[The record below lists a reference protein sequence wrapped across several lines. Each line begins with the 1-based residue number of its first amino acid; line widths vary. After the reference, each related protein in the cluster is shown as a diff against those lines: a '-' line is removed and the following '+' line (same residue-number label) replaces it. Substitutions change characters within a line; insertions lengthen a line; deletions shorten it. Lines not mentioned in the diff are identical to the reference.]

1 MELYGK
7 YYYHDIGAAT
17 ALSKI
22 SQRLSN
28 LDICVEYIDE
38 HFLDEDISNE
48 ERAEK
53 IISTYVDIMVN

>member
-1 MELYGK
+1 MELYRK

-38 HFLDEDISNE
+38 HYLEDISNE
-48 ERAEK
+48 ERAKK
-53 IISTYVDIMVN
+53 IISTYVEIMVN